1 MLPAISNTSPLLY
14 LYRVGVID
22 WLPQLFEGVWTPPA
36 VVAELRTGRE
46 KGYEVP
52 EVTEYEWLSVV
63 RPEAVPSEWLALDLG
78 MGELEAMALALAY
91 PQHIVLLD
99 DGLARQIAKAAG
111 LEVWGTLRVLLE
123 GKALGLTESIEKL
136 VEDLEASGMWLSQTI
151 KERVLRLA
159 REWEKRE

>member
-1 MLPAISNTSPLLY
+1 
-14 LYRVGVID
+14 VG
-22 WLPQLFEGVWTPPA
+22 Q
-36 VVAELRTGRE
+36 R

-52 EVTEYEWLSVV
+52 EATAYEWLSVV
-63 RPEAVPSEWLALDLG
+63 EPAAVPSEWLALDLG

-91 PQHIVLLD
+91 PKHVVLLD

-136 VEDLEASGMWLSQTI
+136 VEDLEASGMWLSQTV
-151 KERVLRLA
+151 KERVLHLSG
-159 REWEKRE
+159 EWSR

>member
-14 LYRVGVID
+14 LYRVGVVD
-22 WLPQLFEGVWTPPA
+22 WLPHLFGRVWTPPA
-36 VVAELRTGRE
+36 VVEELRVGQR

-52 EVTEYEWLSVV
+52 EATAYEWLSVV
-63 RPEAVPSEWLALDLG
+63 EPAAVPSEWLALDLG

-91 PQHIVLLD
+91 PKHVVLLD

-136 VEDLEASGMWLSQTI
+136 VEDLEASGMWLSQTV
-151 KERVLRLA
+151 KERVLHLSG
-159 REWEKRE
+159 EWSR